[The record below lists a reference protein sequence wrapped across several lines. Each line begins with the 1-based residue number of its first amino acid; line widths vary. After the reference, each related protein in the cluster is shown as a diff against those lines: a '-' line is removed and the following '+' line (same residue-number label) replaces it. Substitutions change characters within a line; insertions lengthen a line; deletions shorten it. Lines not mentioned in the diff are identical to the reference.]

1 MLELLLA
8 FHPPKIVPAGEG
20 EAVGVPFHETEKL
33 LGGAESADGAVFYL
47 FRVPPRSPG
56 APPHVHTQEDEWFY
70 VVSGAVS
77 VLNGEDVVA
86 LGQGGFAAMTRD
98 HLHAFWNAGEEEAVL
113 LVGASRGGFEQFFDA
128 VAAGVAE
135 NPALT
140 PPEVGAMVSKLAAER
155 GITIRMD
162 AVPDEARGL
171 YGLE

>member
-1 MLELLLA
+1 MIELAIL

-20 EAVGVPFHETEKL
+20 EPVGVPFHPTEKL
-33 LGGAESADGAVFYL
+33 LAGAETEDGAVFYL

-56 APPHVHTQEDEWFY
+56 APPHVHTKEDEWFY

-77 VLNGEDVVA
+77 VLNGEEVVS

-98 HLHAFWNAGEEEAVL
+98 HLHAFWNEGKDEAVL

-128 VAAGVAE
+128 VAKGVAE
-135 NPALT
+135 NPDLT
-140 PPEVGAMVSKLAAER
+140 PPEAGAMIGKLAAER

-162 AVPDEARGL
+162 KVPDEARGL